1 MHWSFD
7 VVRGDGDKPL
17 ILDLFKGDTWLFTP
31 EETSSMGP
39 TKLLEMAEAFT
50 GNEVKNTVITCPAYF
65 NDSQRQATKNS
76 G

>member
-1 MHWSFD
+1 M
-7 VVRGDGDKPL
+7 GDGDNLL
-17 ILDLFKGDTWLFTP
+17 IHVEFKSETWLFTP

-39 TKLLEMAEAFT
+39 TKLLETAEAFT

>member
-1 MHWSFD
+1 M
-7 VVRGDGDKPL
+7 GDGDNLL
-17 ILDLFKGDTWLFTP
+17 IHVEFKSETWLITP
-31 EETSSMGP
+31 EETSPMGP